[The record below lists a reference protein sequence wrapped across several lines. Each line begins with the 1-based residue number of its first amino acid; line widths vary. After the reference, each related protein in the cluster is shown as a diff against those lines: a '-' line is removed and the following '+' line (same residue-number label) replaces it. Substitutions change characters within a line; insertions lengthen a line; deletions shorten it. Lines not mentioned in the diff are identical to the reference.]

1 MNSAGIWLIAGC
13 VLMILEL
20 CVPGFII
27 FFFGAGAI
35 VTALAL
41 TISPIGPTSQVLVFL
56 LSALVMLF
64 LFRRFMPKVFSGQQK
79 NTEVSLD
86 EDEYAGETAIVA
98 ETISPEK
105 AGKIYFH
112 GSVWNAES
120 ARLCNAGEQVRII
133 RRQNLTYIVK

>member
-1 MNSAGIWLIAGC
+1 MSTSGIWLIVGC
-13 VLMILEL
+13 ILMMSEL
-20 CVPGFII
+20 LVPGFII

-41 TISPIGPTSQVLVFL
+41 MISPIDITGQALIFL
-56 LSALVMLF
+56 LSALVLLF
-64 LFRRFMPKVFSGQQK
+64 LFRRFMPKVFSGRTK
-79 NTEVSLD
+79 NSEMGLD

-98 ETISPEK
+98 EPITPEK

-120 ARLCNAGEQVRII
+120 DKICQAGEQVRII
-133 RRQNLTYIVK
+133 RRRNLTYIVQ